1 MYTWG
6 IWQSQTI
13 QSFNNIFMWGHKKLK
28 CHTFVTQYIAF
39 VTKISQYFFIKKQ

>member
-6 IWQSQTI
+6 IWQSQ
-13 QSFNNIFMWGHKKLK
+13 IFQDFLSLFTRGHKKTK

-39 VTKISQYFFIKKQ
+39 VTVL